1 MNILADWPWLPP
13 AIACGVSLVFLMIRY
28 PKVWLGMFLV
38 ALPYFL
44 TDTGKGLSVTEV
56 VAGGLFT
63 STILMWMFWRIVV
76 DPRPLVKGWTDF
88 LLLFFI
94 VAAFANIIIAK
105 LNYVGLMGWAVDWSY
120 FLLMLYYFPFREEF
134 GQNKRTFNQFL
145 VLSGISSTLM
155 ALYSTY
161 NFKQRMAENMV
172 YAYQIMSSRS
182 AVLGPIFLLSI
193 CITVV
198 VILFATRNSTRL
210 IAVGVTLVNLVA
222 LGLTFTRTLWVMVFF
237 CIFLAMVF
245 MRYRQNMRLLI
256 GSTAILSMLFL
267 TMYIV
272 YPKITVITAKY
283 IQVRFASSTQI
294 TGGDL
299 SFETRILEAN
309 NAWRKVKEAPLG
321 GNGLRARFVTWAPI
335 EQWHNSTAFIHI
347 GYIGIIHKL
356 GFPTAFIIFSV
367 LIGFALRAFRNAW
380 EARTSA
386 AAPLVRA
393 LAIGTFA
400 FIPAVFVNI
409 FMAGIF
415 DQRYGNVMFAFIFAS
430 VAISEEFLR
439 RARIEPSTDQHQ

>member
-1 MNILADWPWLPP
+1 
-13 AIACGVSLVFLMIRY
+13 MIRF
-28 PKVWLGMFLV
+28 PKVWLGLFLA

-44 TDTGKGLSVTEV
+44 TDTGKGLSATEV

-105 LNYVGLMGWAVDWSY
+105 VNNVGLMGWAVDWSY
-120 FLLMLYYFPFREEF
+120 LLLMLYYFPFREEF

-210 IAVGVTLVNLVA
+210 IAIGVTLVNLVA

-256 GSTAILSMLFL
+256 GSTAILSVLFL
-267 TMYIV
+267 SLYIV

-309 NAWRKVKEAPLG
+309 NAWRKVKESPLG

-335 EQWHNSTAFIHI
+335 EQWHNSTAFVHI
-347 GYIGIIHKL
+347 GYVGIIHKL
-356 GFPTAFIIFSV
+356 GFPTAIIIFAV
-367 LIGFALRAFRNAW
+367 LIGFALRALRNAW
-380 EARTSA
+380 DARTSTA
-386 AAPLVRA
+386 LPLIRA

-415 DQRYGNVMFAFIFAS
+415 DQRYGNVMFAFVFAS
-430 VAISEEFLR
+430 VAIAEDLLR
-439 RARIEPSTDQHQ
+439 RARTEPSLQHVQ